1 MKKDKKYYFEK
12 APIYSSI
19 LFFAI
24 PTIISQLITLIYN
37 WADTFF
43 VGQLTNELLITAV
56 SVCHPAF
63 MITSVIANLF
73 GIGGASVIS
82 RALGV
87 NNEEKVKK
95 MATFSILWAT
105 IVGIVYSLFVYIF
118 RAPILRL
125 CGASDATMVFAE
137 EYLFWVVVIGALP
150 SVLSATFGH
159 LVRSIGKTKVASFG
173 IVLGAVTNIILDP
186 ILIYI
191 FKMDIV
197 GAAIATTISNVLA
210 SIFFILYLTITKK
223 DHPLSFSFAN
233 LKIEEPVFKEMFAS
247 GISSAILTFMAVLSN
262 VSINKLTSGYD
273 DLATAG
279 VSIAKRIDLFV
290 LSLAQGL
297 SQGILPLVG
306 YNHAAKNFK
315 RRNKIIFTTGLV
327 AIIISIAF
335 VCIALP
341 FSKQLVDIF
350 TNSEETISYGKNFLR
365 ILCVTMPITCLIF
378 LLNTVFQATKE
389 TKKALTITLLRKGV
403 IDIPLMLLLNSTAL
417 GLYGIILSQPLID
430 ILSALIATPLL
441 ISFIIKSKKEIQE
454 N

>member
-87 NNEEKVKK
+87 NNENKVKK

-105 IVGIVYSLFVYIF
+105 IVGIIYSILVFALRV
-118 RAPILRL
+118 PILKL
-125 CGASDATMVFAE
+125 CGASDATMEFAE

-159 LVRSIGKTKVASFG
+159 LVRSIGKTKIASFG

-186 ILIYI
+186 ILIYG
-191 FKMDIV
+191 FNMDIV

-210 SIFFILYLTITKK
+210 SLFFIVYLSSVSSEEVVLLVRMLGRSEPCHILHKTENRFVDILVAEHVHAFLNIGQSHILRRAHDYGSFERNVVNEADVDITCSRG
-223 DHPLSFSFAN
+223 H
-233 LKIEEPVFKEMFAS
+233 VYQKE
-247 GISSAILTFMAVLSN
+247 V
-262 VSINKLTSGYD
+262 KLTPTY
-273 DLATAG
+273 L
-279 VSIAKRIDLFV
+279 KNHLFE
-290 LSLAQGL
+290 
-297 SQGILPLVG
+297 
-306 YNHAAKNFK
+306 
-315 RRNKIIFTTGLV
+315 
-327 AIIISIAF
+327 
-335 VCIALP
+335 CIASHWTTPDESL
-341 FSKQLVDIF
+341 FR
-350 TNSEETISYGKNFLR
+350 TCEIS
-365 ILCVTMPITCLIF
+365 
-378 LLNTVFQATKE
+378 
-389 TKKALTITLLRKGV
+389 
-403 IDIPLMLLLNSTAL
+403 D
-417 GLYGIILSQPLID
+417 
-430 ILSALIATPLL
+430 
-441 ISFIIKSKKEIQE
+441 
-454 N
+454 